1 WKKRFLLTTSGNH
14 CAGCSEHSRRNRAVG
29 IAAPIQLAVRIC
41 SWLDEPLA
49 REDESALAL
58 LAVYPQMTQ
67 IAQIWCGYLR

>member
-1 WKKRFLLTTSGNH
+1 
-14 CAGCSEHSRRNRAVG
+14 
-29 IAAPIQLAVRIC
+29 
-41 SWLDEPLA
+41 LA